1 MSKTKPLVDPDAEVE
16 LGEAVDV
23 NPKTARTRGA
33 VMAVRLSPDLLARVT
48 AYAAARDMTISEVM
62 RRGVEQ
68 LVSGH
73 LQPPNVVYHT
83 GAVLVGPGIVHGS
96 PVSGT
101 GQSLRN
107 EDLNEGVP
115 ESLTR

>member
-1 MSKTKPLVDPDAEVE
+1 MTKSKPAVDPDAEVD
-16 LGEAVDV
+16 LGERVDV
-23 NPKTARTRGA
+23 NPKAARTRGA

-48 AYAAARDMTISEVM
+48 EYAAARDMTISEVM
-62 RRGVEQ
+62 RRGAEQ
-68 LVSGH
+68 LVSG
-73 LQPPNVVYHT
+73 QGNPPNLVYHT

-107 EDLNEGVP
+107 EDLNEGAP
-115 ESLTR
+115 ESMTR

>member
-1 MSKTKPLVDPDAEVE
+1 MSKSQPPVDPDSEVD
-16 LGEAVDV
+16 LGERVDI
-23 NPKTARTRGA
+23 NPKTVRTRGA
-33 VMAVRLSPDLLARVT
+33 DMAERLSPDLLARVT
-48 AYAAARDMTISEVM
+48 QYATARDMTISEVM

-68 LVSGH
+68 LLSGQF
-73 LQPPNVVYHT
+73 QPPNVVYHT

-101 GQSLRN
+101 GQSLRS